1 MRNILFLSLALLSC
15 MVAGEAATI
24 PKDIAPVLTAY
35 ESEAKRAWDAYQ
47 TALQKAE
54 DKVKKDLNAKMA
66 AAIKKVDLDTAN
78 AIKAQLERVTSG
90 EAVNGYEVA
99 WKAAKNDKDML
110 GDNTAGLVIL
120 EATWGVP
127 GKTADVTEIIKKQV
141 KDNKLTFVH
150 ADDIFRGLFASI
162 PDPVPSGKK
171 TVTIKYIY
179 NGVANTAIV
188 ADRDSIKIPSK

>member
-1 MRNILFLSLALLSC
+1 MRNILLLSVTLLSC

-35 ESEAKRAWDAYQ
+35 ESDAKKAWDAYQ

-66 AAIKKVDLDTAN
+66 VAIKKVDLDTAN

-99 WKAAKNDKDML
+99 WKAAKNDKDLL
-110 GDNTAGLVIL
+110 GDSKGLVIL

-141 KDNKLTFVH
+141 KDNKLTFVYL
-150 ADDIFRGLFASI
+150 GSFAGVV
-162 PDPVPSGKK
+162 DPVPFARKNFY
-171 TVTIKYIY
+171 IKYSVGGTIETVEFKE
-179 NGVANTAIV
+179 NDAV
-188 ADRDSIKIPSK
+188 KIPAK